1 MKSQSNSKL
10 NPCAMFVSMLQK
22 IAFNNSKGGL
32 FKLYVRK
39 HAQHCGGC
47 KDTLSALE
55 CYKNA
60 VKSAYAEANSE
71 GEKLMTSRDVSSLLD
86 KLEMSSP

>member
-1 MKSQSNSKL
+1 MKARSATQL
-10 NPCAMFVSMLQK
+10 NPCAMFLSTLEK

-32 FKLYVRK
+32 FKWYVRK
-39 HAQHCGGC
+39 HAETCGGC

-60 VKSAYAEANSE
+60 VKTAYEEASNE
-71 GEKLMTSRDVSSLLD
+71 GERLMTKADVSSLLD
-86 KLEMSSP
+86 RLESTS